1 MHLGESL
8 GITVKT
14 MSTESP
20 WGNALIEWHNL
31 ILAYMLDKI
40 LEESNC
46 DIDLAVIW
54 SVNAKNSSKL
64 VSTVFY
70 HFYIFCQMIALQKL

>member
-1 MHLGESL
+1 
-8 GITVKT
+8 

-40 LEESNC
+40 LAESNC
-46 DIDLAVIW
+46 DIDLAVIRL
-54 SVNAKNSSKL
+54 VNAKNSLKL
-64 VSTVFY
+64 VSAIFY
-70 HFYIFCQMIALQKL
+70 HFYIFCQMISLQKL